1 MQTIKEK
8 YNKIVVPEM
17 KDKFGYKNNMAIP
30 KITSVVVGTGVG
42 SLQDDK
48 KKEVIENALTLITG
62 QKFKYNKAKK
72 SIATFKLREGMT
84 IGYSVTMR
92 GERMHDFLNRLI
104 NVVIPRI
111 RDFRGLD
118 TKIVDDMGNM
128 TIGLKDHIVFPEV
141 SDHDVREAFGLGVTI
156 VTTAENKEEALE
168 FFKLLGFPFKKD

>member
-8 YNKIVVPEM
+8 YDKVVVPEM
-17 KDKFGYKNNMAIP
+17 KNKFGYKNNMAIP
-30 KITSVVVGTGVG
+30 KITSVVVGTGIG

-48 KKEVIENALTLITG
+48 KKEIIEKALELITG

-72 SIATFKLREGMT
+72 SIATFKLREGMS

-92 GERMHDFLNRLI
+92 GKMMYDFLNRFI

-118 TKIVDDMGNM
+118 EKIIDSMGNM
-128 TIGLKDHIVFPEV
+128 TIGLRDHIVFPEV
-141 SDHDVREAFGLGVTI
+141 SDHDVREAFGLGITI
-156 VTTAENKEEALE
+156 VTTAKNREEAIE